1 MNRTLLS
8 LCFLIL
14 TALPSWCEA
23 QNSTEGYDQYEATR
37 NLSIKLY
44 IAAYT
49 NFASRLR
56 LAGSLEACNKI
67 AIANLIGFKPNEV
80 ANFIFAE
87 MERLKS
93 SDSKTAALLRKL
105 TSREKVSLTSSVSDQ
120 LITYKLG
127 YKDAIAVFKDRMP
140 AICEA
145 SMQEA
150 DNMLQERK

>member
-1 MNRTLLS
+1 MNRAFLS
-8 LCFLIL
+8 LCVLI
-14 TALPSWCEA
+14 AAVLPSWCEA
-23 QNSTEGYDQYEATR
+23 KNNMEGYDQYEATR

-44 IAAYT
+44 IAAYS

-56 LAGSLEACNKI
+56 VAASLEACHENGK
-67 AIANLIGFKPNEV
+67 AKLIGFKSNEA

-93 SDSKTAALLRKL
+93 SDSKTAAVLSKL

-120 LITYKLG
+120 LIAYKLG
-127 YKDAIAVFKDRMP
+127 YKDATGMFEDRMS

-150 DNMLQERK
+150 DKMLQEHK

>member
-1 MNRTLLS
+1 MNRTFLS
-8 LCFLIL
+8 LCFLIV

-23 QNSTEGYDQYEATR
+23 QNNTEGYDQYEATH

-49 NFASRLR
+49 NFANRLR
-56 LAGSLEACNKI
+56 VAASLEACNKTG
-67 AIANLIGFKPNEV
+67 IANSIGFKPNEA

-93 SDSKTAALLRKL
+93 SDSKTAAVLSKL
-105 TSREKVSLTSSVSDQ
+105 TSREKVSLAASVSDQ

-127 YKDAIAVFKDRMP
+127 YKDAIGVFKDRMS

-150 DNMLQERK
+150 DNMLKERK